1 MFAIGAPGVAK
12 KLRDRP
18 PPVVVKKKA
27 SSSNKKASSSKTKGD
42 KGAGKKDPNAP
53 KLKSLFWDVLRKK
66 QVKGTLFDG
75 GSSSEEEEGVAATGA
90 GAGAGAGAVATPDL
104 IESMY
109 KDLTTHFARAPA
121 TKKASKKK
129 SKTAEKDTRVSARVC
144 ACGGAACQHRTASHS
159 HACLLHWTMPLQPQV
174 LDGKLRQNMNIALNR
189 VSRIPMTAI
198 ADGIQRLD
206 MSGLG
211 DAATTQDMVR
221 LFLSLDCYE
230 TELLDKMRVRVCVVV
245 FVFSV
250 WRLACVHSTC
260 LTVF

>member
-1 MFAIGAPGVAK
+1 M
-12 KLRDRP
+12 
-18 PPVVVKKKA
+18 VVKKKA
-27 SSSNKKASSSKTKGD
+27 SSSKKKASSSKTKGD

-129 SKTAEKDTRVSARVC
+129 SKTAEKDARVSARVGVHV
-144 ACGGAACQHRTASHS
+144 AVPPASIAQPRTHT
-159 HACLLHWTMPLQPQV
+159 HACFTGRCLCSRKFWTGSY
-174 LDGKLRQNMNIALNR
+174 DR
-189 VSRIPMTAI
+189 T
-198 ADGIQRLD
+198 
-206 MSGLG
+206 
-211 DAATTQDMVR
+211 
-221 LFLSLDCYE
+221 
-230 TELLDKMRVRVCVVV
+230 
-245 FVFSV
+245 
-250 WRLACVHSTC
+250 
-260 LTVF
+260 